1 MIRIRKRE
9 DAPEELATKGCFDD
23 AVKRAILNDQ
33 DDKCYICERRIQTD
47 YEIEHLVSQA
57 NDETAINEWS
67 NLYLACGYCN
77 QKKSDL
83 FDDIKHPDTY
93 NIEDIIHHSV
103 DLEDERVLFST
114 SSNDSAVQRTVEL
127 LDRMFNGTNAPKR
140 VLKET
145 RFYNQ
150 FKHSY
155 NHFQSVVHDYL
166 SGRSEEMRPVID
178 SLINLKSEYLAFKY
192 AIIMDNETL
201 RRDFG
206 DKVKWNKQ

>member
-93 NIEDIIHHSV
+93 NIEDIIRHSV
-103 DLEDERVLFST
+103 DLEDERVFFLQ
-114 SSNDSAVQRTVEL
+114 AAMIQPCKEL
-127 LDRMFNGTNAPKR
+127 WNCWIVCLMARMLRNGC
-140 VLKET
+140 
-145 RFYNQ
+145 
-150 FKHSY
+150 
-155 NHFQSVVHDYL
+155 
-166 SGRSEEMRPVID
+166 
-178 SLINLKSEYLAFKY
+178 
-192 AIIMDNETL
+192 
-201 RRDFG
+201 
-206 DKVKWNKQ
+206 